1 MFHLNRRDVIGA
13 ALAGSAVSMQGAMA
27 SPTDWRSHFDVTSEV
42 IQLENGNFGTMP
54 RAVAEAY
61 KRHIEDVNR
70 RGSYYARREAAG
82 DFVRLRAHAAA
93 VLGVGTDEIAFTR
106 GATEALQVLIGGYNR
121 LRPGDAVLI
130 ADLDYDSTQA
140 EFRALVQRRGVT
152 LVSIDLPEPATHQA
166 LIDAYEAALKA
177 NPKIRLMLLTH
188 VSHRTGLVLPVAEIS
203 AMARA
208 HGADVIVDTAHG
220 WGQLDFKLGD
230 LGADFV
236 GLTCQKWI
244 GAPLGTGI
252 VYIRRERLDA
262 IDPFFGELGE
272 GIDHKI
278 HTGTTNIAA
287 FLAVGD
293 ALDFHTTIGAVAK
306 EARLRGLRDRWAEAL
321 RDHPRIEILTPA
333 DPRLTCGITSF
344 RLKGQTEAAQNRAI
358 AEQLLKQFNI
368 FTVERSG
375 IARGACVRVTP
386 GLFTSEA
393 EIDALV
399 TALKA
404 IA

>member
-1 MFHLNRRDVIGA
+1 MFHLNRRDIIGV
-13 ALAGSAVSMQGAMA
+13 ALAGSTVSMQGTMA
-27 SPTDWRSHFDVTSEV
+27 SPFDWRSHFDITSEV

-54 RAVAEAY
+54 RRVTEAY
-61 KRHIEDVNR
+61 KRHLETVNR
-70 RGSYYARREAAG
+70 RGSYYARREAAA
-82 DFVRLRAHAAA
+82 DFAQLKARAAA
-93 VLGVGTDEIAFTR
+93 VLGVGADEIAFTR
-106 GATEALQVLIGGYNR
+106 GATEALQILIGGYNR

-166 LIDAYEAALKA
+166 LIDAYAEALKA

-188 VSHRTGLVLPVAEIS
+188 VSHRTGLVLPVTAIS
-203 AMARA
+203 AMAKA
-208 HGADVIVDTAHG
+208 HDVDVIVDTAHG
-220 WGQLDFKLGD
+220 WGQLDFTLGD

-236 GLTCQKWI
+236 GLTCHKWI

-252 VYIRRERLDA
+252 VYIRRTRLDA
-262 IDPFFGELGE
+262 IEPFFGEEGE
-272 GIDHKI
+272 GIDHKL

-293 ALDFHTTIGAVAK
+293 ALDFHTAIGAGAK
-306 EARLRGLRDRWAEAL
+306 EARLRGLRDRWADAL
-321 RDHPRIEILTPA
+321 RDHPRIEILTPP

-344 RLKGQTEAAQNRAI
+344 RLKGKTDAAQNRAV

-368 FTVERSG
+368 FTVERPG
-375 IARGACVRVTP
+375 VARGACVRVTP
-386 GLFTSEA
+386 GLFTNEA

-399 TALKA
+399 AALKTMA
-404 IA
+404 

>member
-1 MFHLNRRDVIGA
+1 MFHLNRRDIIGA
-13 ALAGSAVSMQGAMA
+13 ALAGSAFSVQGAMA
-27 SPTDWRSHFDVTSEV
+27 SPFNWRAQFDVTSEV

-54 RAVAEAY
+54 RPVAEAY
-61 KRHIEDVNR
+61 KRHIDTVNR
-70 RGSYYARREAAG
+70 RGSYYARREAAA
-82 DFVRLRAHAAA
+82 DFARLRAHAAA
-93 VLGVGTDEIAFTR
+93 VLGVGADEIAFTR

-121 LRPGDAVLI
+121 LHPGDAVLI

-140 EFRALVQRRGVT
+140 EFRALVQRRGVS
-152 LVSIDLPEPATHQA
+152 LISIDLPEPATHQA
-166 LIDAYEAALKA
+166 LIDAYAAALKA

-188 VSHRTGLVLPVAEIS
+188 VSHRTGLVLPVAAIS
-203 AMARA
+203 AMART
-208 HGADVIVDTAHG
+208 HGVDVIVDTAHG

-262 IDPFFGELGE
+262 IDPFFGEEGE
-272 GIDHKI
+272 SIDHKI
-278 HTGTTNIAA
+278 HTGTTNLAA
-287 FLAVGD
+287 FLAIGD
-293 ALDFHTTIGAVAK
+293 ALDFHTSVGAAAK

-344 RLKGQTEAAQNRAI
+344 RLKEKTETAQNRAI

-375 IARGACVRVTP
+375 AARGACVRVTP
-386 GLFTSEA
+386 GLFTSEQD
-393 EIDALV
+393 IDALV

-404 IA
+404 MA